1 MSKKSLILEQYQQLD
16 EQLLSSEFTF
26 GFELEAILS
35 YDSALHTVVSDMHR
49 PLTSIKEH
57 IDNLLYSDMPEKYVK
72 QIKGESGITRDGSVH
87 QTSHDYDE
95 PDLEF
100 EYSSPIIPLTPMWL
114 SKVVKTLKTLLD
126 EGVYTNKSCGFHHH
140 LSFGNIHEKDMVWI
154 YCNMAA
160 DPSTYK
166 DFGEFHGHHFESYDY
181 ASYYDLDELSTALA
195 NDDFDTVGDLLTTTK
210 YRTFRIHPQGT
221 LEWRG
226 PRNFLNDKNV
236 EVIKDFYRLFLKM
249 SRKISHY
256 MKSNTIEGTTI
267 TKEELFRNLDMY
279 KQEKNVGDRDLE
291 YIQSSEYETIKL
303 KSNKKA
309 KLSSVAIDKLI
320 KLFNKNIGA
329 LIDMIIKRPNILET
343 FFKHSDDKI
352 HKNLM
357 NQLLQSKNWII
368 LDYSDKE
375 RIADFFVNNC
385 NIYSCIETGIIQF
398 VSKNMITAVSM
409 KLDDTDT
416 FGNVLKTYIKLGK
429 ISNVSEIQK
438 LIAKFLSDKQTIDL
452 SIIRDIYLKKDSL
465 GGILSS
471 KSLAKLIVFHLKYLI
486 NNGCSH
492 IYFNYADENAIKEV
506 IKDGGMESLWDSMIK
521 ILCSSNGDA
530 FKLLINKPTVKELLT
545 LVYKDDTAYN
555 RMPQKYR
562 DMIKQ
567 YMGG

>member
-1 MSKKSLILEQYQQLD
+1 MSEKSLILEQYQQLD

-35 YDSALHTVVSDMHR
+35 YDSALHTVVNDMRR
-49 PLTSIKEH
+49 PFTGIKEH

-72 QIKGESGITRDGSVH
+72 QIKGESDIVRDGSVH

-114 SKVVKTLKTLLD
+114 DKVVKTLQTLLD
-126 EGVYTNKSCGFHHH
+126 EGVYTNDTCGFHHH

-154 YCNMAA
+154 YCNLAS

-166 DFGEFHGHHFESYDY
+166 DFGKFHGHSFENNEY

-195 NDDFDTVGDLLTTTK
+195 NDDFDVVGDLLTTTK

-236 EVIKDFYRLFLKM
+236 EIIKEFYRLFLKM
-249 SRKISHY
+249 SQKISHY
-256 MKSNTIEGTTI
+256 MKSNTIKGTTI
-267 TKEELFRNLDMY
+267 TKEKLFRNLDMY
-279 KQEKNVGDRDLE
+279 KQEKNTGYRDLE
-291 YIQSSEYETIKL
+291 YIQSTDHETINL

-309 KLSSVAIDKLI
+309 KLSSMAIDRLI
-320 KLFNKNIGA
+320 NLFIKDIGA
-329 LIDMIIKRPNILET
+329 LIDMVIKRPNVLET
-343 FFKHSDDKI
+343 FFKHSDTDM
-352 HKNLM
+352 HKYLM
-357 NQLLQSKNWII
+357 NQVLQSKKWIL

-375 RIADFFVNNC
+375 KIADFFANNC
-385 NIYSCIETGIIQF
+385 NIFSCMETDMIQF
-398 VSKNMITAVSM
+398 VSKNMITSISM
-409 KLDDTDT
+409 KPIGSDA
-416 FGNVLKTYIKLGK
+416 FGFVLKTFIELGK

-438 LIAKFLSDKQTIDL
+438 LIAKFLSDERTIDL
-452 SIIRDIYLKKDSL
+452 SIIRDIYLDSL
-465 GGILSS
+465 FDILSS
-471 KSLAKLIVFHLKYLI
+471 KTLAKLIVFHLKYLI

-530 FKLLINKPTVKELLT
+530 FRLLINEPTVKELLT

>member
-1 MSKKSLILEQYQQLD
+1 MSKKSLVLEQYQQLD

-35 YDSALHTVVSDMHR
+35 YDSELHTEVSDRRR
-49 PLTSIKEH
+49 PLTGIKEH

-72 QIKGESGITRDGSVH
+72 QLKGESDIVEDGSVH

-95 PDLEF
+95 PDIEF

-114 SKVVKTLKTLLD
+114 GKVVKTLQTLLD

-154 YCNMAA
+154 YCNLAA

-166 DFGEFHGHHFESYDY
+166 DFVEFQGHSFQSSQY
-181 ASYYDLDELSTALA
+181 ASYYDLDELATALL

-236 EVIKDFYRLFLKM
+236 EVIKEFYRLFLKM
-249 SRKISHY
+249 SQKISHY

-267 TKEELFRNLDMY
+267 TKEKLFRNLDMY
-279 KQEKNVGDRDLE
+279 KQEKNIGDRDLE
-291 YIQSSEYETIKL
+291 YIQSTGHETIKL

-309 KLSSVAIDKLI
+309 KLSSEAIDKLI
-320 KLFNKNIGA
+320 KLFNKDIGT
-329 LIDMIIKRPNILET
+329 LIDMVIKRPNVLET
-343 FFKHSDDKI
+343 FFKHFDASM
-352 HKNLM
+352 HKDLI
-357 NQLLQSKNWII
+357 NQLLQSKKWIS

-375 RIADFFVNNC
+375 KIADFFATNC
-385 NIYSCIETGIIQF
+385 NIYSCIYTGMIRF
-398 VSKNMITAVSM
+398 VSTNMVTALSM
-409 KLDDTDT
+409 KLVGSDT
-416 FGNVLKTYIKLGK
+416 FGKVLKTFIDLGK
-429 ISNVSEIQK
+429 ISNISEIQK
-438 LIAKFLSDKQTIDL
+438 LIANFLSDERTIDL
-452 SIIRDIYLKKDSL
+452 SIILDIYLKKDTL
-465 GGILSS
+465 GDTLSS
-471 KSLAKLIVFHLKYLI
+471 KTLAKLIVFHLKYLI

-492 IYFNYADENAIKEV
+492 IYFNYADGNVIKEV
-506 IKDGGMESLWDSMIK
+506 IRDGGMESSWDSLIK
-521 ILCSSNGDA
+521 IVCSTNGDA
-530 FKLLINKPTVKELLT
+530 FRLLINEPTIKELLT
-545 LVYKDDTAYN
+545 LVHEDDMAYN

-567 YMGG
+567 YMGK

>member
-1 MSKKSLILEQYQQLD
+1 MFEKSLILEQYQQLD

-35 YDSALHTVVSDMHR
+35 YDSALHTVVSDMRR

-114 SKVVKTLKTLLD
+114 GKVVKTLQTLLD
-126 EGVYTNKSCGFHHH
+126 EGVYTNESCGFHHH

-154 YCNMAA
+154 YCNLAS

-166 DFGEFHGHHFESYDY
+166 DFGKFHGHHFENNEY
-181 ASYYDLDELSTALA
+181 ASYYDLNELSTALA
-195 NDDFDTVGDLLTTTK
+195 NDDFDTVGDLLTTYK

-249 SRKISHY
+249 SQKISHY
-256 MKSNTIEGTTI
+256 MKSNTIEDTSI

-279 KQEKNVGDRDLE
+279 KQAKNTGDRDLE
-291 YIQSSEYETIKL
+291 YIQSMGHGSIKL

-309 KLSSVAIDKLI
+309 KLSSVAIEKLI
-320 KLFNKNIGA
+320 KLFDKNIGA

-357 NQLLQSKNWII
+357 KQLLQSKNWII

-375 RIADFFVNNC
+375 RVADFFVNNC
-385 NIYSCIETGIIQF
+385 NIYSCMETGILQF
-398 VSKNMITAVSM
+398 VSTNMITSISM
-409 KLDDTDT
+409 KLVGSDT
-416 FGNVLKTYIKLGK
+416 FGNVLKMFIEIGK

-438 LIAKFLSDKQTIDL
+438 LITKFLSNERTIDL
-452 SIIRDIYLKKDSL
+452 SIIRDIYLKEDAL

-471 KSLAKLIVFHLKYLI
+471 KTLAKLMVFHLKYLI

-492 IYFNYADENAIKEV
+492 IYFHYADENAIKEV
-506 IKDGGMESLWDSMIK
+506 IKDGGMESSWDSMIK

-530 FKLLINKPTVKELLT
+530 FRLLVNEPTVKELLT

-555 RMPQKYR
+555 RMPRKYR

-567 YMGG
+567 YIDI